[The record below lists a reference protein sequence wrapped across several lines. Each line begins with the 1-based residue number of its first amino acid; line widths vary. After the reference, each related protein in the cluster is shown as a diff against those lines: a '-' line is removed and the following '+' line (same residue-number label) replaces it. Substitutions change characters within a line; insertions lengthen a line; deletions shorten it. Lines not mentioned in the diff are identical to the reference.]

1 MCTNYIPSARHEI
14 AALQPGLM
22 ALPPADWAPEVFPG
36 GEAPVLLRGEAD
48 AMICRLARFGLVPRW
63 CRDETHAREISRGT
77 YNARSETAA
86 QKPSFRSAWHARQW
100 ALAPMQSFFEP
111 CWEDAEAH
119 QGRSVRWQMSMA
131 DGSTFAVAGL
141 WESWTDRVS
150 GEITCSFTLLTVN
163 ADGHPVM
170 GRMHRPGDEKR
181 MPVIVPAPDYAA
193 WLHATPANAAA
204 FMQRFP
210 AEQMHAVPAPR
221 AARMAA
227 TGTAK
232 VKPPKPPEP
241 RNLSLF

>member
-14 AALQPGLM
+14 AALRPGLM
-22 ALPPADWAPEVFPG
+22 ALPSTDWAPEVFPG
-36 GEAPVLLRGEAD
+36 GEAPILVRGEAD
-48 AMICRLARFGLVPRW
+48 AMACRLARFGLVPRW
-63 CRDETHAREISRGT
+63 CRDATHAREISRGT

-86 QKPSFRSAWHARQW
+86 QKTSFRSAWHARQW

-131 DGSTFAVAGL
+131 DSSAFAVAGL
-141 WESWTDRVS
+141 WESWTDRSDGVVT
-150 GEITCSFTLLTVN
+150 ISFTLLTVN

-181 MPVIVPAPDYAA
+181 MPVIVPASDYAA
-193 WLHATPANAAA
+193 WLQATPANAAA

-210 AEQMHAVPAPR
+210 AENMQAAPAPR
-221 AARMAA
+221 TARKAAEGNTKARQVQV
-227 TGTAK
+227 T
-232 VKPPKPPEP
+232 EP